1 MEKRKTLVSDDFD
14 VPAGLETQQFKLRML
29 TINDLV
35 KDYDAVMSSVDH
47 LRSTFSVISE
57 SDWPERLTLE
67 DNLIDLGWHQRE
79 FTLRYSFAYTVMTP
93 DEIRCLGC
101 VYLNPSQKGCY
112 DVVISMWVR
121 ASELCNDLDLE
132 LYSSVKTWI
141 NEVWPFSRPAYP
153 AREITIEDW
162 NKIPNEL

>member
-1 MEKRKTLVSDDFD
+1 VGKRKTLVSDDFG
-14 VPAGLETQQFKLRML
+14 VPAGLETQKFKLRML

-47 LRSTFSVISE
+47 LRSSFSVNSE

-101 VYLNPSQKGCY
+101 VYLNPS
-112 DVVISMWVR
+112 
-121 ASELCNDLDLE
+121 
-132 LYSSVKTWI
+132 
-141 NEVWPFSRPAYP
+141 
-153 AREITIEDW
+153 
-162 NKIPNEL
+162 

>member
-1 MEKRKTLVSDDFD
+1 MVLPSSPGWDGDFS
-14 VPAGLETQQFKLRML
+14 GW
-29 TINDLV
+29 
-35 KDYDAVMSSVDH
+35 SSV
-47 LRSTFSVISE
+47 
-57 SDWPERLTLE
+57 
-67 DNLIDLGWHQRE
+67 
-79 FTLRYSFAYTVMTP
+79 
-93 DEIRCLGC
+93 

-153 AREITIEDW
+153 GREITIEDW
-162 NKIPNEL
+162 NKIPDEL